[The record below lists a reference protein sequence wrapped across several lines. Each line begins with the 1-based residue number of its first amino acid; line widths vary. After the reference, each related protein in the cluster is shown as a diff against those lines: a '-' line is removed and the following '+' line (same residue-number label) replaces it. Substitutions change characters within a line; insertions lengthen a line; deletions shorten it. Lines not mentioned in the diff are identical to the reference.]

1 MYGTK
6 EGIERL
12 IGDIVSGRKFSTST
26 TPSISQVEA
35 ELTNVAAEIDNAL
48 DAMDYVVPVDVTTDP
63 HAYAFLKA
71 ANEYGAAGRLLATIP
86 TEAYDPGEQMADIG
100 NTRAQMYERHLKNAL
115 KLIWELKLRAT
126 MVHSRMSK
134 LRSSAPDAIY
144 KRGMLEMSGQN
155 GEESEEEEE

>member
-26 TPSISQVEA
+26 TPSITQVEA

-48 DAMDYVVPVDVTTDP
+48 DAMGYTIPVDQVTYP

-71 ANEYGAAGRLLATIP
+71 ANEYGAAARILSMIP
-86 TEAYDPGEQMADIG
+86 TEAYDPDEQMQDIG
-100 NTRAQMYERHLKNAL
+100 QTRAQMYERHLKNAL
-115 KLIWELKLRAT
+115 KLIWELKIRAGR
-126 MVHSRMSK
+126 SRDRFEH
-134 LRSSAPDAIY
+134 LRSSTPDAIY
-144 KRGMLEMSGQN
+144 KRGMLEMSGQDT
-155 GEESEEEEE
+155 EEEEEE

>member
-1 MYGTK
+1 MYGTR

-26 TPSISQVEA
+26 VPTVTQVEA

-48 DAMDYVVPVDVTTDP
+48 DVMDYVVPVVLAIDP

-86 TEAYDPGEQMADIG
+86 TEAYDPSEQMEDIG
-100 NTRAQMYERHLKNAL
+100 QTRAQMYERHLQNAL
-115 KLIWELKLRAT
+115 KLIWAGKLSAS
-126 MVHSRMSK
+126 MVHDRIEHQV
-134 LRSSAPDAIY
+134 RSSTPDALY
-144 KRGMLEMSGQN
+144 YRGMLDYSNQDD
-155 GEESEEEEE
+155 EEEKE